1 MELMLKKQNEYL
13 EKKISE
19 KVDNVRNEMNVAIK
33 AETERQEKMETEQVD
48 MKKQMNSL
56 VTQVEDMR
64 KTMQGAVANN

>member
-1 MELMLKKQNEYL
+1 MEAMLEKQNKDL

-19 KVDNVRNEMNVAIK
+19 KMDDVKNEMNVAIK
-33 AETERQEKMETEQVD
+33 AVTERQDKMETEQVD